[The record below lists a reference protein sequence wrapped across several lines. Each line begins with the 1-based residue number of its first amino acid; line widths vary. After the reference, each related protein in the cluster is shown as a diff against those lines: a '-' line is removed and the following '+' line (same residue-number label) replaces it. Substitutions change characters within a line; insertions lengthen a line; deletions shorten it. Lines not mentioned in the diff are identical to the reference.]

1 MTQTRE
7 LLEKMADFFKSEEF
21 YEKGEDARLEL
32 SPDDVRCMNKII
44 KACNNAI
51 SRQAVLSYIY
61 NDLGLGDEENG
72 GDIERQKELESSY
85 RYVKSLP
92 PVISQPKT
100 GHWEYVQYD
109 YNPKLGNWHC
119 SECRCVAVEC
129 VNKEEKG
136 GIPLYKYCPQ
146 CGTKMIELQAESN
159 KCHNCKHYTSG
170 QRDGSCGSYICKH
183 YSGWESEG

>member
-1 MTQTRE
+1 M
-7 LLEKMADFFKSEEF
+7 
-21 YEKGEDARLEL
+21 
-32 SPDDVRCMNKII
+32 DDLIR
-44 KACNNAI
+44 
-51 SRQAVLSYIY
+51 RQAVL
-61 NDLGLGDEENG
+61 EEAFEVDTKEYG
-72 GDIERQKELESSY
+72 RIE
-85 RYVKSLP
+85 VVGVDAINSLP
-92 PVISQPKT
+92 PVTSQLKT

-183 YSGWESEG
+183 YSGWESEE